1 MFKPKIFTTLKNYSW
16 DQFRKDLAA
25 GAIVGVVALPL
36 AIAFA
41 IASGVE
47 PHRGLVT
54 AVVAGFLISALGG
67 SRVQIGGPTGAFVV
81 IVYAIVQKHGLDG
94 LILATLMG
102 GGILV
107 VMGFARFGGVIKFI
121 PYPVTIGF
129 TAGIAVV
136 IFTSQ
141 IRDLLGLQMEDVPAE
156 FLMKWPAF
164 FAALPSLNIWA
175 LALSV
180 LTVLI
185 IVLMQKWTLRVPGT
199 LAALVVTTLLVYY
212 GHLPVETIGSRFGEL
227 PHGFPAPHWPQWSFS
242 MVPELIRPATT
253 IAILAGIESLFSAV
267 VADGMIGGKHRSNM
281 ELVAQGI
288 ANIASALFG
297 GMPATNGDLAHGNFF
312 TPTIFSSGGRTPV
325 AGIVHALTLLIILLG
340 FGKLAAMIPL
350 ACLAGILAVVSYR
363 MGEWHSV
370 AAVFRAPRSDIIV
383 MLTTFLL
390 TVLIDLTV
398 AIEIGMVLAAFLLI
412 RRLALTSNINVITRE
427 FTDEEE
433 RDDPK
438 AISKRVLPAGV
449 EVFEITGPFFFGVA
463 ASFMEAMKNI
473 ERNPKV
479 RIIRMR
485 HVPMV
490 DVTAANA
497 MKDML
502 RECKK
507 RGIVLL
513 LSGVLEQ
520 PRRALDQFGL
530 LEEIGPRNVL
540 NDIDDALVRARELL
554 A

>member
-1 MFKPKIFTTLKNYSW
+1 
-16 DQFRKDLAA
+16 
-25 GAIVGVVALPL
+25 
-36 AIAFA
+36 
-41 IASGVE
+41 
-47 PHRGLVT
+47 
-54 AVVAGFLISALGG
+54 
-67 SRVQIGGPTGAFVV
+67 
-81 IVYAIVQKHGLDG
+81 
-94 LILATLMG
+94 
-102 GGILV
+102 
-107 VMGFARFGGVIKFI
+107 
-121 PYPVTIGF
+121 
-129 TAGIAVV
+129 
-136 IFTSQ
+136 
-141 IRDLLGLQMEDVPAE
+141 
-156 FLMKWPAF
+156 
-164 FAALPSLNIWA
+164 
-175 LALSV
+175 
-180 LTVLI
+180 
-185 IVLMQKWTLRVPGT
+185 
-199 LAALVVTTLLVYY
+199 
-212 GHLPVETIGSRFGEL
+212 
-227 PHGFPAPHWPQWSFS
+227 
-242 MVPELIRPATT
+242 
-253 IAILAGIESLFSAV
+253 
-267 VADGMIGGKHRSNM
+267 
-281 ELVAQGI
+281 
-288 ANIASALFG
+288 
-297 GMPATNGDLAHGNFF
+297 
-312 TPTIFSSGGRTPV
+312 
-325 AGIVHALTLLIILLG
+325 
-340 FGKLAAMIPL
+340 
-350 ACLAGILAVVSYR
+350 
-363 MGEWHSV
+363 
-370 AAVFRAPRSDIIV
+370 
-383 MLTTFLL
+383 
-390 TVLIDLTV
+390 
-398 AIEIGMVLAAFLLI
+398 MVLAAFLLI